1 MLGRPGMFAKG
12 VTQWHSIARA
22 LRTHWYHAIV
32 RERLDDK
39 YVSTVRFLGDETA
52 LNSLLEEQGNELQVE
67 EVQVMTPAWMNNSGA
82 WRFETLRSV
91 VLGEGQYGS
100 VVCLLEVEGG
110 ALYADVHDKA
120 FDPHQ
125 VVNRRTI
132 YPYPAHS

>member
-1 MLGRPGMFAKG
+1 
-12 VTQWHSIARA
+12 
-22 LRTHWYHAIV
+22 
-32 RERLDDK
+32 
-39 YVSTVRFLGDETA
+39 
-52 LNSLLEEQGNELQVE
+52 
-67 EVQVMTPAWMNNSGA
+67 MTPAWMNKSGA

-110 ALYADVHDKA
+110 ALYADVHDEA

-132 YPYPAHS
+132 YPCPVHS